1 MFIIYNVGLIRIGI
15 ITKQIT
21 GKIKEAISIKL
32 IFGWITIWSSFKF
45 VDCWQ
50 RWEGYEGEFGEGQEG
65 SY

>member
-32 IFGWITIWSSFKF
+32 IFGWITI
-45 VDCWQ
+45 
-50 RWEGYEGEFGEGQEG
+50 
-65 SY
+65 